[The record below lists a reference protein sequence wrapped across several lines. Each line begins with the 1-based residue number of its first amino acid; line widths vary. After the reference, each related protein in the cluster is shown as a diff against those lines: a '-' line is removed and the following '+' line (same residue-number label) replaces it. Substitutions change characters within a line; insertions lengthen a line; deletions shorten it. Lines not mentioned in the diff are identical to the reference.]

1 MASVISIRSSRDLR
15 NNYSQISSLAKQN
28 PVAITVNGKEDTVV
42 LSYEQFV
49 EQQNYISEIE
59 KKLAVYS
66 HLAQAADDL
75 KLGRVQQLDNTFD
88 DILSE
93 LEELEL

>member
-1 MASVISIRSSRDLR
+1 M
-15 NNYSQISSLAKQN
+15 
-28 PVAITVNGKEDTVV
+28 AITVNGKEDTVV

-59 KKLAVYS
+59 SKLTVYS
-66 HLAQAADDL
+66 HLAQAADNL

-93 LEELEL
+93 LDELEL

>member
-1 MASVISIRSSRDLR
+1 M
-15 NNYSQISSLAKQN
+15 
-28 PVAITVNGKEDTVV
+28 AITVNGKEDTVV

-49 EQQNYISEIE
+49 EQQNYIYEIE
-59 KKLAVYS
+59 SKLTVYS

-93 LEELEL
+93 LDELEL